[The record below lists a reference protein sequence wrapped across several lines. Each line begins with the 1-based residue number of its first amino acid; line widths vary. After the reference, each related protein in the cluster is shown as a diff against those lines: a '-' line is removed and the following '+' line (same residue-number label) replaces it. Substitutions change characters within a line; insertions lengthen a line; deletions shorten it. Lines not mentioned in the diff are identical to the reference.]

1 MFICSFFHSREEMV
15 KENDKRAQLRLP
27 VVDAGC
33 GSSTLPDGAAN
44 PAVAANPSG
53 MQAPSLAQKTVP
65 TRQNKPDAAAADDN
79 IHLAVA
85 TKRAGGNATCSATGA
100 AASAAKGPAI
110 AAAAGAAVGAAA
122 GAPTGAAAAVAV
134 AGTSSGATAGSI
146 PPKPAPVQ
154 RRSQVGLFCVLFF
167 FRYLF
172 AFIITI
178 RKLRCLTVVFPLY
191 FSSLGGIVLRLL
203 GWSNLTS
210 C

>member
-15 KENDKRAQLRLP
+15 KENDKRARLRLP

-33 GSSTLPDGAAN
+33 GSSTLPDGAAI

-53 MQAPSLAQKTVP
+53 MQAASLAQK
-65 TRQNKPDAAAADDN
+65 
-79 IHLAVA
+79 AVA
-85 TKRAGGNATCSATGA
+85 TKRPGGNATCSATGA
-100 AASAAKGPAI
+100 AAGAAKGPAI
-110 AAAAGAAVGAAA
+110 AAAA